1 MSEKRDYRWE
11 NPAEIYVPTFM
22 NNRELNPAYVESL
35 EDAMRKDGFLPT
47 FPITVFRRLDLP
59 YFDDFT
65 SNLFIVA
72 CGVHRTTAAQ
82 NIGLAKVYID
92 LRTGT
97 MDDFIEAMHTDNFKF
112 DPTVDAS
119 IGQVFTKKE
128 KREACKQLLLLPK
141 YLKLTNTALAEMW
154 HTSEGNI
161 RRWRDEIASLIGED
175 PNSVDFCSV
184 ERLSEIK
191 ELLKSPVRETVAG
204 DVVHI
209 RQKSHD
215 GKSDYYWKVQRK
227 AENEGLDWND
237 AIIPYCQHFYEV
249 DDTNLSEVLTMQQLS
264 ELDMLI
270 SERDKDFLEQCRT
283 FSETAEELRKARSAC
298 HEVFNDCKKE
308 FDTLMRLPESTYDDA
323 YKKCFQG
330 FGRAVSR
337 NCGRNLLASPPSR
350 DTVEKY
356 ESETELLKQ
365 LLTEIR
371 TPAEYIHKFHDRYW
385 KRRRK
390 QCEDLE
396 KELIAAHHKMLEC
409 VQEKFPGIDLFKFCL
424 TVDSKSYWLEP
435 GDTPSSPMQ
444 RSDID
449 AEKRDKDL
457 KYVLDHYEKLL
468 IDIDEDAK
476 WIVKL
481 VSEEPASAELPD
493 LAVQPV
499 PDKEGLSA
507 EFKRIFTLHNRFAR
521 DIVDCRA
528 LGETHGLH
536 EDNVREMMG
545 TFQLK
550 LGALEI
556 KVRKEIKSAPDM
568 SIEDIADRVEVDNI
582 EVVQAMIAKI
592 QLDETNRPATPHSE
606 PEITEELPPLEP
618 LSAWGAWRAQNF
630 SAYFKIKQY
639 LLDNYSRQDGYKVEH
654 QRLHASIGLNC
665 HISAV
670 EACLREIEFEKSC
683 ERKDCNWA
691 RVLSAFD
698 VISTELDKIQWS
710 DAEKAKIEQITSGIQ
725 SLFKEHTGISRDT
738 KLWVLANLAYE
749 YMEELNVSTNLGDR
763 TQGESL

>member
-1 MSEKRDYRWE
+1 MSENRDYRWE
-11 NPAEIYVPTFM
+11 DPAEIYVPTFM

-35 EDAMRKDGFLPT
+35 EDSMRKDGFLPT

-82 NIGLAKVYID
+82 NIGLANVYID

-119 IGQVFTKKE
+119 IGQAFTKKE

-161 RRWRDEIASLIGED
+161 RRWRDEIESLINED
-175 PNSVDFCSV
+175 PDGAPTAFNFCSE

-191 ELLKSPVRETVAG
+191 ELLKSTTRETVAG

-215 GKSDYYWKVQRK
+215 GKWDYYWQVQRK

-283 FSETAEELRKARSAC
+283 YSEAAEQLRNARSAC
-298 HEVFNDCKKE
+298 HEVFSECKKA
-308 FDTLMRLPESTYDDA
+308 FDNLMLLPESTYDDA
-323 YKKCFQG
+323 YKKCFQN

-337 NCGRNLLASPPSR
+337 NCGRNLIATAPLR
-350 DTVEKY
+350 DTVAKY
-356 ESETELLKQ
+356 ERETELLKQ
-365 LLTEIR
+365 LLKDIR
-371 TPAEYIHKFHDRYW
+371 TPAEYVHKFHDRYW

-390 QCEDLE
+390 QREELE
-396 KELIAAHHKMLEC
+396 QALIAAHHLMLER
-409 VQEKFPGIDLFKFCL
+409 VQEAFPGIDLYKFCL
-424 TVDSKSYWLEP
+424 QVDSKSTYWLDLE
-435 GDTPSSPMQ
+435 DTPSAPMQ

-449 AEKRDKDL
+449 EKKRDKEL
-457 KYVLDHYEKLL
+457 GSILNHYKDMVSAIEKNA
-468 IDIDEDAK
+468 D

-481 VSEEPASAELPD
+481 VSEELASAELLD
-493 LAVQPV
+493 SAAQPV

-528 LGETHGLH
+528 LGETYHLH
-536 EDNVREMMG
+536 EDDVRDMMG
-545 TFQLK
+545 DFQLQ
-550 LGALEI
+550 LGALEHA
-556 KVRKEIKSAPDM
+556 VRKVIKSAPDM
-568 SIEDIADRVEVDNI
+568 SIEDIAEQVEVDDVG
-582 EVVQAMIAKI
+582 VVQAMIAKV
-592 QLDETNRPATPHSE
+592 QLDEVDRPLTSESDREGESEGDAETFDWKSVRPDFDSEKHEWLKVVIERGTNHTTVTKIPTGPSHFRYGK
-606 PEITEELPPLEP
+606 PETEVVIPQGLFSIEELTDFAAE
-618 LSAWGAWRAQNF
+618 LS
-630 SAYFKIKQY
+630 
-639 LLDNYSRQDGYKVEH
+639 
-654 QRLHASIGLNC
+654 
-665 HISAV
+665 
-670 EACLREIEFEKSC
+670 EIFARWIADKS
-683 ERKDCNWA
+683 E
-691 RVLSAFD
+691 
-698 VISTELDKIQWS
+698 
-710 DAEKAKIEQITSGIQ
+710 
-725 SLFKEHTGISRDT
+725 
-738 KLWVLANLAYE
+738 
-749 YMEELNVSTNLGDR
+749 
-763 TQGESL
+763 